1 MDLIM
6 GHTGQT
12 LADWRNELRFAMDI
26 VDDHLSLYHLT
37 VEPGTE

>member
-12 LADWRNELRFAMDI
+12 LEDWERELKFTMDI

-37 VEPGTE
+37 VEPGTV